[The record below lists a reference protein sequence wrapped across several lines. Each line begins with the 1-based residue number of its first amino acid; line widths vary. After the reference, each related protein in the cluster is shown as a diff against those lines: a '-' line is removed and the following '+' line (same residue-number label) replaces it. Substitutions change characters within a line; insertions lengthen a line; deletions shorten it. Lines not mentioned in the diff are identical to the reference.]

1 MLKRKTSSLFWGMLT
16 SSFLSPKDR
25 DMQYFKA
32 QDFDVAIVYQNF
44 PYDGIL
50 MARALEIPYI
60 DF

>member
-1 MLKRKTSSLFWGMLT
+1 MLKRETHLSFWGKLT

-32 QDFDVAIVYQNF
+32 QDFDVAIVYTNLPF
-44 PYDGIL
+44 DGIL

-60 DF
+60 FF